1 VPAANPQSVPHG
13 DPAGNL
19 WPGWR
24 IGRPQEGRGSV
35 ARPGRRIA
43 AICIDL
49 ALCAIISWVFFFGE
63 QFASV
68 AIFAL
73 EQIVFLV
80 TLGGGIG
87 HLLLGLRLVTLKGAH
102 CGVWRPILRT
112 ALLCVLIPA
121 LIWDRDQRGLHD
133 VFAGTVLVRR

>member
-1 VPAANPQSVPHG
+1 VPAANPQPVPHG

-24 IGRPQEGRGSV
+24 LGRPQEGRGSV

-49 ALCAIISWVFFFGE
+49 ALCAIIAWVFFFGE
-63 QFASV
+63 QFASLT
-68 AIFAL
+68 IFAL
-73 EQIVFLV
+73 EQIVFLI
-80 TLGGGIG
+80 TLGGSIG
-87 HLLLGLRLVTLKGAH
+87 HLVMGLRLVTLKGEH

-112 ALLCVLIPA
+112 VLLCLLIPA